1 MANANHLG
9 VGDRPSE
16 SHNWIP
22 GIGWVFQPSFD
33 EGESLAQQSA
43 ALEDPS
49 LGFLPKIS
57 AQSLA
62 DAASS
67 GETSFY
73 SAPAYSLPSDVSAKI
88 RARQASHDWYT
99 GGMDHYNGPVDNGHE
114 WRAAAGQWV
123 NDRNG
128 RPTISPWIN
137 TFDHDAENTFNRM
150 REANYNP
157 FLGSEGRW
165 VGDEQQGI
173 GELDGYNEDSIAA
186 WFKNAFAGEDMVKHR
201 REALQTLNGWNTQV
215 RNPNYQSNMDRSE
228 RWMNGQ
234 GHGINKATE
243 RMTEEYF
250 NQMGLGDKFGL
261 KWQEMA
267 GSVPNPVHSDSDGTG
282 VTPTGMMAATSWLDT
297 LKDGV
302 SAFNENWNANR
313 RGRPTGMMSNLSQGP
328 RRDSSPEAFSSL
340 PSQGM
345 MKQDGPNRDLVYAKL
360 MEKLGG

>member
-1 MANANHLG
+1 
-9 VGDRPSE
+9 
-16 SHNWIP
+16 
-22 GIGWVFQPSFD
+22 
-33 EGESLAQQSA
+33 
-43 ALEDPS
+43 
-49 LGFLPKIS
+49 
-57 AQSLA
+57 
-62 DAASS
+62 
-67 GETSFY
+67 
-73 SAPAYSLPSDVSAKI
+73 
-88 RARQASHDWYT
+88 
-99 GGMDHYNGPVDNGHE
+99 
-114 WRAAAGQWV
+114 
-123 NDRNG
+123 
-128 RPTISPWIN
+128 
-137 TFDHDAENTFNRM
+137 M

-186 WFKNAFAGEDMVKHR
+186 WFKNAFAGDDMVKHR
-201 REALQTLNGWNTQV
+201 REALDTLNGWNTQV

-261 KWQEMA
+261 EWQEMA
-267 GSVPNPVHSDSDGTG
+267 GSVPNPVHSTGVTPTGAIHSNSDGTG

-328 RRDSSPEAFSSL
+328 RRDSSPDAFSSL